1 MNKGAIKMEKFK
13 GVYPVIVTPMKD
25 DYEINYEGLKENVEY
40 FISQNVAGLVIN
52 GSTGE
57 FVSLTEEEKE
67 NIIKTVVSVTNKK
80 IPIIVGTASEYTND
94 AIRLTQTAEKLGADG
109 VLVINSYYA
118 HPTDE
123 EVYHQ
128 FKDIADS
135 TSLPVMIYNNP
146 FTSGVDIGQETLIE
160 LGNNVSNITHLKE
173 SSGSIQKLRD
183 IKYATGNN
191 LTLFCGSDDLAFE
204 SFVMGAEG
212 WVSVAGNLAPNY
224 AKNLYE
230 NVTTKNF
237 EAAHEIYKQ
246 LLPLLQFIEDSGK
259 YVQIVKAGMEIKGLN
274 GGPSRPPRRKLDNEE
289 TEKLKSIISNLD

>member
-1 MNKGAIKMEKFK
+1 MKNFN
-13 GVYPVIVTPMKD
+13 GVYPVIVTPMKEN
-25 DYEINYEGLKENVEY
+25 YEVNYEGLKENINY
-40 FISQNVAGLVIN
+40 FIKQKVSGLIIN

-67 NIIKTVVSVTNKK
+67 EIIKTVVSAVNGEF
-80 IPIIVGTASEYTND
+80 PIIVGTASEYTND

-146 FTSGVDIGQETLIE
+146 FTSGIDISQDTLID
-160 LGNNVSNITHLKE
+160 LGNNVKNITHLKE

-183 IKYATGNN
+183 IHYATGDN

-204 SFVMGAEG
+204 SFVMGAKG
-212 WVSVAGNLAPNY
+212 WVSVAGNLAPNL
-224 AKNLYE
+224 AKQLYE
-230 NVTTKNF
+230 KIQSKEF
-237 EAAHEIYKQ
+237 EEAHEIYKK

-274 GGPSRPPRRKLDNEE
+274 GGPSRPPRRSLKEE
-289 TEKLKSIISNLD
+289 EINKLKKIMTTLN